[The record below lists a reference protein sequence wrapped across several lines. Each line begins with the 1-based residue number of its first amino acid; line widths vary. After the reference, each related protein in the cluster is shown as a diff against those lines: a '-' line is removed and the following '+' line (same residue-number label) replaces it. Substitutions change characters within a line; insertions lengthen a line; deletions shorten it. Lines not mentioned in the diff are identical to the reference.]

1 LGPRRDDFAA
11 PGSDTAEL
19 GQVAGFPETHH
30 DKTMK
35 LLHATLLVAVLS
47 LQACGGGGGSDG
59 DGGSSSGDSSSSG
72 TSTGNTTSDTTSG
85 FYTPSYG
92 ASSDTRW
99 ETDLTS
105 VTSQVVS
112 YQDAGSELA
121 SLVAS
126 VDGDMVQLYG
136 DYKVKLIS
144 ASKNSCPD
152 NLEGCNTTD
161 SATLGVGKNALVA
174 GLSDLKGSIRDQSER
189 GTCVAFALNGGA
201 ELLLSRDGKDNDLSE
216 QNTYFQ
222 GKKLTDTWDSAG
234 LSPYDTISA
243 FTSQQTRWVKETYWP
258 YNGDD
263 KFCTRYNQDYPNST
277 CSETEA
283 QGGGSDTRQQD
294 PSAAAAS
301 GYSLYT
307 AHQLYASIGRIKQAL
322 YRGYPVVMSVNANY
336 DFQVATYKGG
346 VVSWVLKADDCGASL
361 CGHEVL
367 VVGYQDSDKVQG
379 GGYFIIKNSWSEGW
393 GDDGLAYVTYEWLQ
407 HSLLDAQALVQFKS
421 AAAQ

>member
-1 LGPRRDDFAA
+1 
-11 PGSDTAEL
+11 
-19 GQVAGFPETHH
+19 
-30 DKTMK
+30 MK
-35 LLHATLLVAVLS
+35 LVHAALLAALLTL
-47 LQACGGGGGSDG
+47 QGCGGG
-59 DGGSSSGDSSSSG
+59 DGGNASNGSNDS
-72 TSTGNTTSDTTSG
+72 NEYASG
-85 FYTPSYG
+85 FYAPSYG
-92 ASSDTRW
+92 DARGNTRW
-99 ETDLTS
+99 QADLTS
-105 VTSQVVS
+105 VTDRVVS

-121 SLVAS
+121 SLVES

-152 NLEGCNTTD
+152 SLEGCNTTD
-161 SATLGVGKNALVA
+161 SAALGVGENALVVS
-174 GLSDLKGSIRDQSER
+174 LSDVKGSIRDQSER
-189 GTCVAFALNGGA
+189 GTCVAFALNAGA

-234 LSPYDTISA
+234 LSTYDTISA
-243 FTSQQTRWVKETYWP
+243 FTSKQTRWVKETYWP

-263 KFCTRYNQDYPNST
+263 KYCARYNKNYPNST

-283 QGGGSDTRQQD
+283 QGGGSDTKQQD
-294 PSAAAAS
+294 QYAAAAS

-336 DFQVATYKGG
+336 DFQVATFKGG

-361 CGHEVL
+361 CGHAIL

-379 GGYFIIKNSWSEGW
+379 GGYFIIKNSWTEDW
-393 GDDGLAYVTYEWLQ
+393 GDNGLAYVTYEWLQ
-407 HSLLDAQALVQFKS
+407 HSLLDAQALVQMD
-421 AAAQ
+421 ANAAQ